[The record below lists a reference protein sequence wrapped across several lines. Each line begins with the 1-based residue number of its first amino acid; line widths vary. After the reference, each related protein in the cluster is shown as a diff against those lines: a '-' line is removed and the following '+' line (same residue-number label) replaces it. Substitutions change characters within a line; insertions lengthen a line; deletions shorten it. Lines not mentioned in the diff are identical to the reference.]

1 MIFGRIGI
9 GPATG
14 AFVVTSVKGIRKLLN
29 KKAAQC
35 RGVNHPLIVAVL
47 NWSTFATQR
56 EVEWA
61 VRGATVIR
69 YNLGDR
75 DSVQPVRETD
85 GYWHPA
91 TATRRPS
98 LRSDVSEHLHVS
110 RVAAE
115 LPTLWLNPWAHNPI
129 RGRLPFQTHTAHDT
143 GEVFLAM
150 EATTA
155 PETLFNLPPNWPG
168 F

>member
-1 MIFGRIGI
+1 MF
-9 GPATG
+9 
-14 AFVVTSVKGIRKLLN
+14 
-29 KKAAQC
+29 
-35 RGVNHPLIVAVL
+35 
-47 NWSTFATQR
+47 
-56 EVEWA
+56 
-61 VRGATVIR
+61 
-69 YNLGDR
+69 
-75 DSVQPVRETD
+75 
-85 GYWHPA
+85 
-91 TATRRPS
+91 
-98 LRSDVSEHLHVS
+98 SEHLHVS

-168 F
+168 FLSTIAAKPTKRSRRQSTGTPDDPAYE